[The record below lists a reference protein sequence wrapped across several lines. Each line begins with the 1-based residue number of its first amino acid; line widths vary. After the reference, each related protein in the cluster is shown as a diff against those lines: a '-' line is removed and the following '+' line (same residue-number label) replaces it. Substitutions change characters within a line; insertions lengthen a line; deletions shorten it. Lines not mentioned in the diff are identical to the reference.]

1 MCPIQ
6 CSHRLIGTGLEA
18 APFATALVPTD
29 EDQALVR
36 CSMAVVAPVK
46 PMMGVP
52 CCQLWKVSKYPRN
65 QAKWLINAH
74 RSWSIVHLELKLER
88 VLCVSCGTLRVCLF
102 FDTGAQKRSI
112 LYGLVV
118 WLSQNFKI
126 PNQRVDIGWHG
137 WTDHA
142 NSDFCCFPFSW
153 LNFCIWL
160 RLLHIVGLNFSV
172 IWMGVQCALTMGNCR
187 YRPVASSTPALL
199 MFWRPPMWPE
209 RTGGSCA
216 GGRMWGGVVLT
227 KEWNCGT
234 SYRKHQETMF
244 LSHWRIRAF
253 WILHL
258 KSQFDPTL
266 ASFAV
271 TPSFE
276 CTEAFQRSCEHVPV
290 EIDQDCWPWL
300 TQKCP

>member
-1 MCPIQ
+1 MLTS
-6 CSHRLIGTGLEA
+6 SHRYRSGGCALCDGSRPHRRGSSAGALFHGGRCTCEA
-18 APFATALVPTD
+18 
-29 EDQALVR
+29 
-36 CSMAVVAPVK
+36 K
-46 PMMGVP
+46 GVP

-142 NSDFCCFPFSW
+142 SSDFCCFPFSW

-216 GGRMWGGVVLT
+216 GGRMWGGVDKRVEL
-227 KEWNCGT
+227 WNILRET
-234 SYRKHQETMF
+234 SGNHVFKPLKDTGF
-244 LSHWRIRAF
+244 LNITS
-253 WILHL
+253 
-258 KSQFDPTL
+258 
-266 ASFAV
+266 
-271 TPSFE
+271 
-276 CTEAFQRSCEHVPV
+276 
-290 EIDQDCWPWL
+290 
-300 TQKCP
+300 